1 MQEARASVE
10 DMLQTYKDE
19 VDTLNEALKIAA
31 MDIAEVAEAEDDYF
45 ISDEEDGE
53 VSEDMSRGEDALSVS
68 AASESVSFASAHT
81 QEGVGASS
89 SGLGR
94 TSKETLYR
102 EALRDSS
109 AAGNKTAAA
118 AMGQYKTFV
127 VKEDGTFEK
136 K

>member
-1 MQEARASVE
+1 VE

-45 ISDEEDGE
+45 ISDEEEDE
-53 VSEDMSRGEDALSVS
+53 EEEDASQDVSREEDALSVS
-68 AASESVSFASAHT
+68 AASESVSYASAHT
-81 QEGVGASS
+81 QEGAGVANSS
-89 SGLGR
+89 LGR

-102 EALRDSS
+102 EALKDSS
-109 AAGNKTAAA
+109 TAGSKTAAA
-118 AMGQYKTFV
+118 TVAQQKTFV
-127 VKEDGTFEK
+127 IKEDGTFEK